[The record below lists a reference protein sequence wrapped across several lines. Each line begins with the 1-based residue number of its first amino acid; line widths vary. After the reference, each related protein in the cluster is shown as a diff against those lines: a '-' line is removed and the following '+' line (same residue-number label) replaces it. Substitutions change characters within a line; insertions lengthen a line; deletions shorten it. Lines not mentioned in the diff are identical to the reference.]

1 MTDVKANRF
10 DGILSY
16 NRILNGYIKK
26 AFEKKT
32 MTSILRTMRRWDI
45 AVTTACA
52 NVDGFA
58 LCLAFLRCY
67 CVAFALLLRYY
78 CVVVA
83 LPLHCRYV
91 TDLDR
96 LRIDAVMVAR
106 YNLMTIFYNEPGQT
120 YKPGQTYNK
129 PGQTVARANLFL
141 VQNLNQKKIEIL
153 WPIQVAVH
161 FIALD

>member
-1 MTDVKANRF
+1 
-10 DGILSY
+10 
-16 NRILNGYIKK
+16 
-26 AFEKKT
+26 
-32 MTSILRTMRRWDI
+32 
-45 AVTTACA
+45 
-52 NVDGFA
+52 
-58 LCLAFLRCY
+58 
-67 CVAFALLLRYY
+67 
-78 CVVVA
+78 
-83 LPLHCRYV
+83 
-91 TDLDR
+91 
-96 LRIDAVMVAR
+96 MVAR